1 MKKILIADDNKQIT
15 TILSSYAKK
24 EGLEP
29 VIALDGAAALEQ
41 FQKQ

>member
-15 TILSSYAKK
+15 TSLSGYGKK

-29 VIALDGAAALEQ
+29 VLALDGVAVVEQ
-41 FQKQ
+41 C